1 MSTTGTTPAAVTAV
15 SLIFDSTDRLIR
27 ATLKDLPAEAFW
39 KQPAEGS
46 NSIGWVIGHITQTR
60 AGLLTRIGEPIET
73 GWGDLFKRGAEKKDP
88 SGYPAAEEIKRA
100 GVDVNKRLRGK
111 LEMLTEQDLENPFPG
126 LERLNVTK
134 VSEALSFFAF
144 HESYHVGQ
152 LGYIKKLLGYP
163 AIAG

>member
-1 MSTTGTTPAAVTAV
+1 MSTGTTPAAVTAV
-15 SLIFDSTDRLIR
+15 SYIFDATDRLIR

-46 NSIGWVIGHITQTR
+46 NSIGWVLGHITQSR
-60 AGLLTRIGEPIET
+60 AGLLSRIGEPVDT
-73 GWGDLFKRGAEKKDP
+73 GWGDLFKRGAEKRDP
-88 SGYPAAEEIKRA
+88 SGYPAADEIKRA
-100 GVDVNKRLRGK
+100 GVDVTKRLRGK
-111 LEMLTEQDLENPFPG
+111 LETLTEQDLENPFPG

-134 VSEALSFFAF
+134 VAEALPFFAF

-152 LGYIKKLLGYP
+152 LGYIKKLLGYT